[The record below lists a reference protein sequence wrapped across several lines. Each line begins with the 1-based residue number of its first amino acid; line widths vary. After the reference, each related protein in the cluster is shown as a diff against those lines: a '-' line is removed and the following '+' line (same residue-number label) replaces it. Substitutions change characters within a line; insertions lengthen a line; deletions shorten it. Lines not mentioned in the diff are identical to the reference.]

1 MNLEVEFGTE
11 ISGAVPLLQALDVQF
26 DSDHCVLSIGGG
38 SAAWGLSTTSVILY
52 GARAVMNDSSGNYQ
66 ANSAS
71 SVSMLVVAIPQGS

>member
-1 MNLEVEFGTE
+1 
-11 ISGAVPLLQALDVQF
+11 
-26 DSDHCVLSIGGG
+26 
-38 SAAWGLSTTSVILY
+38 VILY